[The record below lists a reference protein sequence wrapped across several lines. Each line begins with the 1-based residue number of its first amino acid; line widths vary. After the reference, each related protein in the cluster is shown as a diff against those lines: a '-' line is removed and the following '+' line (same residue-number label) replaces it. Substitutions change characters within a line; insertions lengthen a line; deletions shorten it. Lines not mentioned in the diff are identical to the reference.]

1 MSDLIKTDFGKKGHI
16 VEQYSPGTEGKIQ
29 KAANERLKE
38 IKKAKATLKNPKAS
52 AGGKKAA
59 EDKIKFYQSGD
70 YEKDQMGGPFK
81 KPVSKY
87 KAGGRAGYKNGKSVR
102 KKSSRKALRGGGCE
116 IR

>member
-1 MSDLIKTDFGKKGHI
+1 MSDLIKTGTGKKGYI

-70 YEKDQMGGPFK
+70 YEKDQMGGPLKNQFLNIKQVAELVTKMVSLLEK
-81 KPVSKY
+81 KVLVK
-87 KAGGRAGYKNGKSVR
+87 
-102 KKSSRKALRGGGCE
+102 L
-116 IR
+116 

>member
-1 MSDLIKTDFGKKGHI
+1 MSDLIKTDSGKKGYI
-16 VEQYSPGTEGKIQ
+16 VEKYSPGTEGKIQ

-52 AGGKKAA
+52 EGGKKAS
-59 EDKIKFYQSGD
+59 EKKIKFYQSGSLD
-70 YEKDQMGGPFK
+70 DQMGGPFK
-81 KPVSKY
+81 KPVSQY
-87 KAGGRAGYKNGKSVR
+87 KKGGSVKK

>member
-1 MSDLIKTDFGKKGHI
+1 MSDLIKTDFGKKGYI

-52 AGGKKAA
+52 EGGKKAA
-59 EDKIKFYQSGD
+59 EKKIKFYQSGSSD
-70 YEKDQMGGPFK
+70 DQMGGPFK
-81 KPVSKY
+81 KPVSQY
-87 KAGGRAGYKNGKSVR
+87 KKGGSVKK

>member
-1 MSDLIKTDFGKKGHI
+1 MSDLIETGTGKKGYI
-16 VEQYSPGTEGKIQ
+16 VEKYSPGTEGKIQ

-59 EDKIKFYQSGD
+59 EDKIKFYQSGSSD
-70 YEKDQMGGPFK
+70 DQMGGPFK
-81 KPVSKY
+81 KAVSKY
-87 KAGGRAGYKNGKSVR
+87 KAGGSVKK

>member
-1 MSDLIKTDFGKKGHI
+1 MSDLIKTDSGKKGYI

-52 AGGKKAA
+52 EGGKKAA
-59 EDKIKFYQSGD
+59 EKKIKFYQSGSSD
-70 YEKDQMGGPFK
+70 DQMGGPFK
-81 KPVSKY
+81 KPVSQY
-87 KAGGRAGYKNGKSVR
+87 KKGGSVKK